1 MRYNVKTVK
10 EINWDAAEVAP
21 ISNYAWDGSYTPEA
35 DARLLYVTD
44 RGLAARLCCRESA
57 PKTVYRDFYDPV
69 FRDSCLEFFFAAEKN
84 GRYVNCEMNSA
95 GTALI
100 AVGESRHSRLRID
113 EIIVPPPVKAECGD
127 GIWSVEV
134 FFSLDDLARIFGEI
148 RLAEGITLYGNF
160 YKCGD
165 ETEFPH
171 YGAWSPVETTVPDFH
186 RPEYFG
192 ELVIV

>member
-10 EINWDAAEVAP
+10 EINWDAAEVAS
-21 ISNYAWDGSYTPEA
+21 ITNYVWDNSYTPEA
-35 DARLLYVTD
+35 EARLLYVED
-44 RGLAARLCCRESA
+44 RGLAARLCCREA
-57 PKTVYRDFYDPV
+57 GPKAVFRNFYDPV
-69 FRDSCLEFFFAAEKN
+69 YRDSCLEFFFAVEKN

-95 GTALI
+95 GAALI
-100 AVGESRHSRLRID
+100 AVGESRNNRMRID
-113 EIIVPPPVKAECGD
+113 EIIVPPTVKAECRD
-127 GIWSVEV
+127 GIWSAEV

-148 RLAEGITLYGNF
+148 RLAAGVTLYGNF

-165 ETEFPH
+165 ETEIRH
-171 YGAWSPVETTVPDFH
+171 YGMWSPVGSAEPDFH